1 MKTKRKEWVKN
12 AAIIFLSVML
22 VLTFFS
28 NTIMNYSLPEVSAQ
42 YASYGQVASRVRGT
56 GMVEAAQPYNVSVS
70 EERVIEEVMINN
82 GDRVEK
88 GQALFKLEPGGEGSL
103 EAAID
108 ELDAANIDYQT
119 KLLDTIRSYDIPNL
133 EISRLKEDLEDAQ
146 EKKALAGNQKA
157 QVTVAQNKVDTCKA
171 EIQLLEQQ
179 MKQLQRQIDDI
190 SSEEVVT
197 AAEEAALAAAE
208 TNLGIAETNKKK
220 ADTELTKANRNLA
233 AAQEELAAV
242 KEEDDPDTYEKLQKK
257 VNSLKSAVNSAQNDV
272 DNAAVNVDYWLGEKD
287 KAQKALEKAQEAGK
301 KNQNAQKKE
310 LQGQMN
316 ALEDAKSES
325 EYKLERA
332 QKTLDD
338 AKADAT
344 TAEEAEAAVKAAS
357 RALEDKIL
365 SLSDTM
371 AKDSQTDKIA
381 KMQLEVSKKK
391 IERLEKRVNNLK
403 KKENKDTITA
413 PVSGV
418 VSSISIVAGEK
429 TAPDAVLAV
438 IQIVEKGYQ
447 VKLQVTNE
455 QSKKIKEGDKADI
468 LNIWGSEVTAVISKI
483 NSVEGDPKNKEV
495 IFQISGEVEVGQNL
509 ELSVG
514 QQSAAYDT
522 VIPNSAIHEDNN
534 GKFVLIVNAKPS
546 PLGNRYIAQRVK
558 VDVLAQDDTYAA
570 VTGELQGGDFIITT
584 STKPI
589 SDGMQVRMIEG
600 GGL

>member
-1 MKTKRKEWVKN
+1 MKTRRKEWVKN

-56 GMVEAAQPYNVSVS
+56 GMVEAAQPYNVSVA
-70 EERVIEEVMINN
+70 EERVIEEVMVNS

-108 ELDAANIDYQT
+108 ELDMANIDYQT

-133 EISRLKEDLEDAQ
+133 EISRLKEDLADAQ
-146 EKKALAGNQKA
+146 EKKSLAGNQEA
-157 QVTVAQNKVDTCKA
+157 QVTVAQNKVDTYKA
-171 EIQLLEQQ
+171 EIQLLEKQ
-179 MKQLQRQIDDI
+179 MKQLQRQLDSITN
-190 SSEEVVT
+190 EEIIT
-197 AAEEAALAAAE
+197 AAEEAALEAAE
-208 TNLGIAETNKKK
+208 TNLGIAETNKNK
-220 ADTELTKANRNLA
+220 AAAELSRAERNLNNA
-233 AAQEELAAV
+233 LAQTPDDTDLINSLRAVVDAAQM
-242 KEEDDPDTYEKLQKK
+242 T
-257 VNSLKSAVNSAQNDV
+257 V
-272 DNAAVNVDYWLGEKD
+272 DNAAESVDYWLSEKD
-287 KAQKALEKAQEAGK
+287 KAQKALDKAQEAAK

-325 EYKLERA
+325 TYKLEKA
-332 QKTLDD
+332 QITLDN
-338 AKADAT
+338 AKADAV

-391 IERLEKRVNNLK
+391 IDRLEKRVENLK
-403 KKENKDTITA
+403 KKGSANEITA
-413 PVSGV
+413 PVAGV
-418 VSSISIVAGEK
+418 VSSLSIVAGEK
-429 TAPDAVLAV
+429 TAPNAVLAV

-455 QSKKIKEGDKADI
+455 QSKKIREGDKADI

-483 NSVEGDPKNKEV
+483 AAVEGDPKNKEV
-495 IFQISGEVEVGQNL
+495 TFQISGEVEVGQSL

-514 QQSAAYDT
+514 QQSASYDT
-522 VIPNSAIHEDNN
+522 VIPNSAIHEDND

-558 VDVLAQDDTYAA
+558 IEVLAQDDINAA

-584 STKPI
+584 STKPL